1 MFCKKYIGNDNY
13 ISQRKRVIYL
23 KSADILRDEHV
34 YIKKVLSSIRKQC
47 ISIVNGGKVDF
58 EIFTQMIDFVRSF
71 ADKYHHQKE
80 ENHLFNVMADK
91 LAKDI
96 GTGPIEGM
104 LTEHDFGRAYM
115 YELEQALKKHQAG
128 DMDAKV
134 DIVGN
139 AMGYVQMLSKH
150 IEKEDTAI
158 FSLAERRLDQTT
170 QNKLD
175 KDFNIIEAQE
185 ENKKLRNKYIKF
197 ADSL

>member
-1 MFCKKYIGNDNY
+1 MFSVKYFGNDNY
-13 ISQRKRVIYL
+13 IRQRKRVIYL
-23 KSADILRDEHV
+23 ISTETLRDEHV
-34 YIKKVLSSIRKQC
+34 YIKKVLAGIRKQC
-47 ISIVNGGKVDF
+47 ISIVNGGKVDA
-58 EIFTQMIDFVRSF
+58 EIFTQIIDFVRSF

-80 ENHLFNVMADK
+80 ENHLFDVMADE

-96 GTGPIEGM
+96 GTGPIQGM
-104 LTEHDFGRAYM
+104 LTEHDFGRAYI
-115 YELEQALKKHQAG
+115 YELEQALMKYKKG

-158 FSLAERRLDQTT
+158 FSLAERRLDESI

-175 KDFNIIEAQE
+175 NAFKAIESKE
-185 ENKKLRNKYIKF
+185 ENKRIRNKYIEF
-197 ADSL
+197 ANSL